1 MKKRSLTVA
10 LFLFFVL
17 LMSCEKKGWF
27 VKCQDCVPDEP
38 ADVLLHAKLDNPLTP
53 IKVRVYEGILDDSVL
68 YQSDEVT
75 WTEYTVDVPVNKKY
89 TITAT
94 YNIDGKKYVA
104 VDSATPR
111 VRYTEDKCDDPC
123 YYVYDT
129 NLNLRIK
136 YTANG
141 K

>member
-1 MKKRSLTVA
+1 MKKKLFIVSLSLFLA
-10 LFLFFVL
+10 LFL
-17 LMSCEKKGWF
+17 SCEKKGWF
-27 VKCQDCVPDEP
+27 VKCQDCLPDEP
-38 ADVLLHAKLDNPLTP
+38 SDAVLHAKLDSPHTP
-53 IKVRVYEGILDDSVL
+53 TIIRVYEGVLDDSVL
-68 YQSDEVT
+68 YQTEEVT
-75 WTEYTVDVPVNKKY
+75 WSEYTIDVPLNKKY

-94 YNIDGKKYVA
+94 YNIDGKTYIA

-111 VRYTEDKCDDPC
+111 VKYTEDKCDDPC

-136 YTANG
+136 YRVGG